1 MTGRWNTNGDKEGQQ
16 WWMDG
21 NKVANNW
28 HKLKLLTKVNS
39 LNVKLV
45 ENEKGGGCMFLLCC
59 VHCCCIVELQTKS
72 LNDVIAAKRI
82 GICGCCDRYNH
93 GSNKK
98 IARHARET
106 QIQLTGRAKIHV
118 AEHGRIRFN
127 SLCKNMSIV
136 LIHHV

>member
-21 NKVANNW
+21 NKVANYW
-28 HKLKLLTKVNS
+28 HKLKFLTKVNS

-59 VHCCCIVELQTKS
+59 VHSCCIVELQTKS

-82 GICGCCDRYNH
+82 GICGCCDGYNH

-98 IARHARET
+98 IARHDHRENERYADST
-106 QIQLTGRAKIHV
+106 HWQGKNTRGRTWQNT
-118 AEHGRIRFN
+118 F
-127 SLCKNMSIV
+127 
-136 LIHHV
+136 